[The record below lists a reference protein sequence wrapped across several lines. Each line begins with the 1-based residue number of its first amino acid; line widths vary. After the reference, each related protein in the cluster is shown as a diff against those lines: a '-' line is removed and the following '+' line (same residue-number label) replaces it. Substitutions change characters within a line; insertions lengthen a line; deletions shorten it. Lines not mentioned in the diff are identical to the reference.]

1 MDRERIMGDVQ
12 DGSES
17 VGSDVGG
24 TIPPLQG
31 SDLPA
36 AADAG
41 MYMSEEFR
49 RTVHAWRGTELPVQS
64 AVSRAEVQELARDA
78 EQALQATAEQ
88 SAWDVARLTQ
98 ETGTTFGRVEAAML
112 DMDSRVESLDD
123 RLLSLQT
130 EQIQQQQ
137 RTQATLQST
146 AALEQQ
152 LHATEAK
159 MKQQADQHQATLQ
172 EQRKYI
178 LNLEQLMRA
187 EVKSHQQA
195 NDALQQATGE
205 KTALTNEVR
214 TLSS

>member
-1 MDRERIMGDVQ
+1 MGEVQ

-24 TIPPLQG
+24 TIPPMQG

-36 AADAG
+36 TVDAG

-64 AVSRAEVQELARDA
+64 AVSRAEVEELARDA

-98 ETGTTFGRVEAAML
+98 ETGTTFGRVEAAMI

-123 RLLSLQT
+123 RLLRLQE

-137 RTQATLQST
+137 CTQATVQST

-152 LHATEAK
+152 LHLTEQQ
-159 MKQQADQHQATLQ
+159 MKQQAD
-172 EQRKYI
+172 
-178 LNLEQLMRA
+178 
-187 EVKSHQQA
+187 
-195 NDALQQATGE
+195 
-205 KTALTNEVR
+205 
-214 TLSS
+214 

>member
-1 MDRERIMGDVQ
+1 MGEVQ
-12 DGSES
+12 DGTES

-64 AVSRAEVQELARDA
+64 VVSRAEVEELARDA
-78 EQALQATAEQ
+78 ESALQATAEQ
-88 SAWDVARLTQ
+88 STWDVARLTH

-152 LHATEAK
+152 LHVTETK

-172 EQRKYI
+172 EQSEI
-178 LNLEQLMRA
+178 HPQFGTA
-187 EVKSHQQA
+187 
-195 NDALQQATGE
+195 DACRGEIASTGE
-205 KTALTNEVR
+205 
-214 TLSS
+214 